1 MSTRETAAIDA
12 ADATTVNRSRGE
24 GDGGKVQGGR
34 ARTHGYRTLW
44 LIVGMLLLPFVLA
57 SVLYAS
63 GWRPEP
69 RPRGELLAAPVPVVA
84 PAVLDGRWGLALLSG
99 GDCDNACLAEL
110 DTLRRVQVASYK
122 GMPHVRRLWLAD
134 AGSAVGAVEE
144 LHARWPDLALV
155 VAGTAARQLAM
166 PAARP
171 VASHAEQ
178 AEQAELAERNAAV
191 VLLVAPDGRALLR
204 YPTPLDA
211 SALLHDLRRVLGQHR

>member
-1 MSTRETAAIDA
+1 MSTHETAAIDA
-12 ADATTVNRSRGE
+12 ADSTTVTPSRGE
-24 GDGGKVQGGR
+24 GDGGR

-44 LIVGMLLLPFVLA
+44 LIVGLLLLPFVLA

-110 DTLRRVQVASYK
+110 DALRRVQVASYK

-155 VAGTAARQLAM
+155 VADTAARQLAM

-171 VASHAEQ
+171 VASSAGQ
-178 AEQAELAERNAAV
+178 ADQAKGNAAV